1 MTNIIFRPNV
11 SYDKTRGASVAE
23 SGTFNEDPYQYVV
36 NPNDY
41 LNFDNIES
49 DDPLRDT
56 RINATNEHNLS
67 KSNSLSANAT
77 LQLNRKLNNEDVTL
91 HSVVHLDMEMMTA
104 ISMLNRKPV
113 IIR

>member
-1 MTNIIFRPNV
+1 M
-11 SYDKTRGASVAE
+11 
-23 SGTFNEDPYQYVV
+23 V

-41 LNFDNIES
+41 LNFNNIGT

-77 LQLNRKLNNEDVTL
+77 LQLNRKLNDKGT
-91 HSVVHLDMEMMTA
+91 
-104 ISMLNRKPV
+104 
-113 IIR
+113 

>member
-1 MTNIIFRPNV
+1 MASRFNDQYYFPAECFLL
-11 SYDKTRGASVAE
+11 TRQWGASVAE

-67 KSNSLSANAT
+67 KSNSLSANANIAAEPET
-77 LQLNRKLNNEDVTL
+77 E
-91 HSVVHLDMEMMTA
+91 
-104 ISMLNRKPV
+104 
-113 IIR
+113 